1 MNNNM
6 AGWYTKGVPNK
17 GKCYIGYAEDDG
29 IVLNGIG
36 SYIMIKN
43 AGLTLE
49 KSGEQI
55 IGFLIN
61 SIPILIYHSAEEV
74 TAKVYGDTKNM
85 ALEMFSRDPRRL
97 IATAKRIGLP
107 TDQLEL
113 MLEHPERFEKR
124 KDISI
129 KA

>member
-1 MNNNM
+1 MKENIFCDSC
-6 AGWYTKGVPNK
+6 GS
-17 GKCYIGYAEDDG
+17 I
-29 IVLNGIG
+29 LN
-36 SYIMIKN
+36 
-43 AGLTLE
+43 
-49 KSGEQI
+49 
-55 IGFLIN
+55 
-61 SIPILIYHSAEEV
+61 V
-74 TAKVYGDTKNM
+74 KNM

-113 MLEHPERFEKR
+113 MLQYPDRFEKR